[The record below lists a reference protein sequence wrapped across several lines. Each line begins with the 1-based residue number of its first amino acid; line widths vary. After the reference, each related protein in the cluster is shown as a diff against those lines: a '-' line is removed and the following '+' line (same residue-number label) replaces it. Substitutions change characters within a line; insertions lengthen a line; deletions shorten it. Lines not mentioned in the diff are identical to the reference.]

1 MARYTIDFS
10 TNASAVVREIERVNR
25 EITNVARNG
34 KKVTINL
41 DTSGLKTQIS
51 ATFAQLNREIASM
64 QAKLSKLQIG
74 SQPFRKTAA
83 AMGFREGQV
92 ERGQMIAQPLRLR
105 GQAQSFEQDSLVRLQ
120 KELQAAQIEASQIRP
135 ATEPWVRLQGE
146 IARINGELRQADKLA
161 ENIQLTR
168 DLGAFSPGSLNQL
181 EAKLTILRNRAREIS
196 PDTTEWKNLNKEI
209 VKAEQGIERQTK
221 KPLSRGQRLGAA
233 GGAFLYG
240 GGLGGGVGSAVGG
253 IAGGLLGGV
262 PGAFTGAAIGQ
273 AVDTLGQY
281 AAAVAKIVGEVNKA
295 RVALAGVTRDQ
306 QDYETALAAATDASN
321 KFLLPISDATRQFA
335 RLQASVAGAGFQTD
349 TTKKVFDGIAA
360 AIVATGGKTED
371 LNGALLATAQVFSK
385 GKVSAEEL
393 RGQIGERLPGAFT
406 VFASA
411 VGKTPQQLDDALQK
425 GEVTLSDFVLFT
437 EELTKRYGKTAEILA
452 TAPENAGARLQVALQ
467 DASVRYAGFFQV
479 VGAGFQDSL
488 TGVLNWARQ
497 NEDSIKRVVT
507 VFAIGFNTLGG
518 LIGKFTKFL
527 VDSFNGAFAQL
538 LGNLD
543 TVLARIEDA
552 INRAVGAASLTPA
565 QIQKFQE
572 QADKATK
579 AKYGARIDLGGRNG
593 PINTGLILDQNA
605 ASQYYNKYFNDLV
618 DTATKSRG
626 AKKYTEEVQKKLF
639 PDFKPSSFGS
649 GLGQNPGGIPGAGGG
664 GAGGKT
670 ARERQLRDF
679 QNERIAE
686 LKTNEKIAQ
695 QRLDQQRQLEIID
708 ETEYAIA
715 SASNKRKFELLVIE
729 EALAQKRASIGE
741 FEANVREKQLGVFE
755 QLAENE
761 RTLVEEEYKTAVQGA
776 KLQLSR
782 PFKDAIRD
790 ENIEIGKQTLLLENL
805 QKGFAELTPE
815 QEANLI
821 IEEKIK
827 DLRTKQQALIQAE
840 IDNLRTVTLERIRG
854 ANALQRETELLRLRN
869 QAAVLRAPLGQ
880 ERLVELQQ
888 NPNLTPEQ
896 AKAQFALEEQ
906 NRRLQVLRE
915 GAASL
920 AGTIN
925 STLGDSIVNLATNFG
940 NAQQIGLNFLQTLAD
955 GFKQLANT
963 IIQELTRAFVNQA
976 VSKIFGFALSFVPGL
991 GSFSGGA
998 GFGQQTQLPSGVG
1011 IGAGNGIIQ
1020 NPGGQGFGTLGPNFG
1035 FRQFAQGGV
1044 VTGPTLGLVGEGR
1057 FNEAVVPLPDGRRIP
1072 VDLGGN
1078 TGNNISTNIVVNVN
1092 NGQASSQVNGS
1103 NGQAFGREL
1112 EGAVRSVILK
1122 ESRPG
1127 GIIYSQR

>member
-161 ENIQLTR
+161 ENIRLTR

-196 PDTTEWKNLNKEI
+196 PNTTEWKNLNKEI
-209 VKAEQGIERQTK
+209 VKAEQGIERQTRR
-221 KPLSRGQRLGAA
+221 PISTSQRLGAA

-262 PGAFTGAAIGQ
+262 PGAFTGAAVGQ

-281 AAAVAKIVGEVNKA
+281 AAAIATTVSEINKA
-295 RVALAGVTRDQ
+295 RIALAGVVRDQ
-306 QDYETALAAATDASN
+306 EDYDSAISAATDASK
-321 KFLLPISDATRQFA
+321 KFLIPIVDSTKQFT
-335 RLQASVAGAGFQTD
+335 RLQASVAGAGFETN
-349 TTKKVFDGIAA
+349 TTRKVFDGIAA
-360 AIVATGGKTED
+360 AIIATGGSTEE
-371 LNGALLATAQVFSK
+371 LNGALLATSQVFSK

-406 VFASA
+406 VFAAS
-411 VGKTPQQLDDALQK
+411 VNKTPQELDAALQK
-425 GEVTLSDFVLFT
+425 GEVTLEDFVKFT
-437 EELTKRYGKTAEILA
+437 EELTRRYGKSAESLA

-467 DASVRYAGFFQV
+467 AAAIAYGGFFQK
-479 VGAGFQDSL
+479 VGAGFQDYATDLINFAIS
-488 TGVLNWARQ
+488 
-497 NEDSIKRVVT
+497 NEQTIKTVIAQFA
-507 VFAIGFNTLGG
+507 VFAQDLYSIISGVVEALLPVFQNFFSYIFDNFAKGINALSKLADESRRAAGG
-518 LIGKFTKFL
+518 PEKRAAAA
-527 VDSFNGAFAQL
+527 VDALYAGRPFEGLFGGRAKAFQEALRVELAYEKGADKAQQSREK
-538 LGNLD
+538 
-543 TVLARIEDA
+543 RIEDIRKSLSA
-552 INRAVGAASLTPA
+552 GVKLPQFGTALGKTSAGVTGA
-565 QIQKFQE
+565 
-572 QADKATK
+572 
-579 AKYGARIDLGGRNG
+579 
-593 PINTGLILDQNA
+593 
-605 ASQYYNKYFNDLV
+605 
-618 DTATKSRG
+618 
-626 AKKYTEEVQKKLF
+626 
-639 PDFKPSSFGS
+639 
-649 GLGQNPGGIPGAGGG
+649 GG

-679 QNERIAE
+679 QSERIAE

-827 DLRTKQQALIQAE
+827 DLRTKQQTLIQAE

-880 ERLVELQQ
+880 DRLVELQQ

-915 GAASL
+915 GASSL

-940 NAQQIGLNFLQTLAD
+940 DAQQIGLNFLRTLAD

-976 VSKIFGFALSFVPGL
+976 VSKIFGFAVNALVPGGASAV
-991 GSFSGGA
+991 GSSFELPNQAFIPSGGFA
-998 GFGQQTQLPSGVG
+998 FAKGG
-1011 IGAGNGIIQ
+1011 IA
-1020 NPGGQGFGTLGPNFG
+1020 PGG
-1035 FRQFAQGGV
+1035 FRAFANGGV
-1044 VTGPTLGLVGEGR
+1044 VNGPTLGLVGEGR

-1127 GIIYSQR
+1127 GVIYSQR

>member
-209 VKAEQGIERQTK
+209 VKAEQGIERQTRR
-221 KPLSRGQRLGAA
+221 PISTSQRLGAA

-281 AAAVAKIVGEVNKA
+281 AAAIAKTVGEVNKA

-306 QDYETALAAATDASN
+306 QDYETALSAATDASN

-360 AIVATGGKTED
+360 AIVATGGKTEE

-406 VFASA
+406 VFAASI
-411 VGKTPQQLDDALQK
+411 GKTPQQLDEALQK
-425 GEVTLSDFVLFT
+425 GEVSLNDFVAFT
-437 EELTKRYGKTAEILA
+437 EELTRRYGKTAETLA

-552 INRAVGAASLTPA
+552 LNRAVGAASLTPA

-593 PINTGLILDQNA
+593 AINTGLILDQNA
-605 ASQYYNKYFNDLV
+605 ASQYYNKYFNNLV

-626 AKKYTEEVQKKLF
+626 AKKYTDKVRETLF

-649 GLGQNPGGIPGAGGG
+649 GLGQTPGGAPGTEGAGK
-664 GAGGKT
+664 A

-679 QNERIAE
+679 QSERIAE

-715 SASNKRKFELLVIE
+715 SAANKRKFELLVIE
-729 EALAQKRASIGE
+729 EALAQKRADIGQ

-755 QLAENE
+755 QLAANE

-782 PFKDAIRD
+782 PLKDAIRD
-790 ENIEIGKQTLLLENL
+790 ENIEIGKQALLLENL
-805 QKGFAELTPE
+805 KNGFAELTPE
-815 QEANLI
+815 QEANLA
-821 IEEKIK
+821 IEEKVK
-827 DLRTKQQALIQAE
+827 DLRSKQQDLIKAE
-840 IDNLRTVTLERIRG
+840 IANLKEVTLERIKG
-854 ANALQRETELLRLRN
+854 ANELQREVDLLRLRN
-869 QAAVLRAPLGQ
+869 QAAVLNAPLGQ

-915 GAASL
+915 GASSL

-925 STLGDSIVNLATNFG
+925 STLGDSLVNLATNFG

-955 GFKQLANT
+955 GFKQLAST

-976 VSKIFGFALSFVPGL
+976 VSKIFGFAVNALVPG
-991 GSFSGGA
+991 GASAVGGGNSVA
-998 GFGQQTQLPSGVG
+998 QL
-1011 IGAGNGIIQ
+1011 N
-1020 NPGGQGFGTLGPNFG
+1020 QGFQQYPLLANANGNILRGG
-1035 FRQFAQGGV
+1035 FQAFANGGV

-1057 FNEAVVPLPDGRRIP
+1057 FNEAVVPLPDGRKIP

-1092 NGQASSQVNGS
+1092 NGQASSQVNGGG
-1103 NGQAFGREL
+1103 GQSLGREL

-1127 GIIYSQR
+1127 GIIYNQR

>member
-83 AMGFREGQV
+83 TMGFREGKV

-146 IARINGELRQADKLA
+146 IARINGELRRADKLA

-181 EAKLTILRNRAREIS
+181 EAKLTILKNRAREIS
-196 PDTTEWKNLNKEI
+196 PNTTEWKNLNKEI
-209 VKAEQGIERQTK
+209 VKAEKGIERQTRR
-221 KPLSRGQRLGAA
+221 PLSRGQRLGAA

-281 AAAVAKIVGEVNKA
+281 AAAVAKTVAEVNKS

-306 QDYETALAAATDASN
+306 QDYETALAAATAASN
-321 KFLLPISDATRQFA
+321 KFLLPISDATRQFS

-349 TTKKVFDGIAA
+349 TTKKVFDGIAS
-360 AIVATGGKTED
+360 AIVATGGSTED

-411 VGKTPQQLDDALQK
+411 IGKTPQQLDDALQK
-425 GEVTLSDFVLFT
+425 GEVSLSDFITFT

-479 VGAGFQDSL
+479 VGAGFQDSI
-488 TGVLNWARQ
+488 TGALNWVRQ

-507 VFAIGFNTLGG
+507 VFAIGFNTLDG
-518 LIGKFTKFL
+518 LIRKFTTFL
-527 VDSFNGAFAQL
+527 VESFNGAFTQL

-593 PINTGLILDQNA
+593 AINTGLILDQNA
-605 ASQYYNKYFNDLV
+605 ASQYYNTYFNNLV

-649 GLGQNPGGIPGAGGG
+649 GLGQTPSGAPGAGGG
-664 GAGGKT
+664 GTGGT

-679 QNERIAE
+679 QSEAIAQ
-686 LKTNEKIAQ
+686 LRLNEKLAQ
-695 QRLDQQRQLEIID
+695 ERLDQQRQLEIID

-715 SASNKRKFELLVIE
+715 TAANKKKFDLLVIA
-729 EALAQKRASIGE
+729 EALAQKRAGIGE
-741 FEANVREKQLGVFE
+741 FEASIREKQLGVFE
-755 QLAENE
+755 QLAANE
-761 RTLVEEEYKTAVQGA
+761 RDLVEQQYQTAIQGA
-776 KLQLSR
+776 RLQLAR
-782 PFKDAIRD
+782 PFKDALRD
-790 ENIEIGKQTLLLENL
+790 ENIEIGKQTILLDNL
-805 QKGFAELTPE
+805 AKGFAGLTPE
-815 QEANLI
+815 QEASLI

-827 DLRTKQQALIQAE
+827 DLRTKQQAIIQTE
-840 IDNLRTVTLERIRG
+840 IDNLKKQTLERIL
-854 ANALQRETELLRLRN
+854 NNKALERENELLRLRN

-888 NPNLTPEQ
+888 NPDLTPEQ

-915 GAASL
+915 GASSL

-925 STLGDSIVNLATNFG
+925 STLGDSLVNLATNFG
-940 NAQQIGLNFLQTLAD
+940 NAQQIGLNFLQTIAD

-976 VSKIFGFALSFVPGL
+976 VSKIFGFAANALVPGGASAV
-991 GSFSGGA
+991 GSSFELPNQAFIPSGGFA
-998 GFGQQTQLPSGVG
+998 FAKGG
-1011 IGAGNGIIQ
+1011 IA
-1020 NPGGQGFGTLGPNFG
+1020 PGG
-1035 FRQFAQGGV
+1035 FRAFANGGV
-1044 VTGPTLGLVGEGR
+1044 VSGPTLGLVGEGR
-1057 FNEAVVPLPDGRRIP
+1057 FNEAVVPL
-1072 VDLGGN
+1072 
-1078 TGNNISTNIVVNVN
+1078 
-1092 NGQASSQVNGS
+1092 
-1103 NGQAFGREL
+1103 
-1112 EGAVRSVILK
+1112 
-1122 ESRPG
+1122 
-1127 GIIYSQR
+1127 